1 MKNINVNIK
10 KIVINI
16 ICIVFTLVLLTSC
29 VTKEK
34 KSVSHVTPERNV
46 TMIELNNGALIP
58 SIGLRSSNYEL
69 GIDSES
75 KNTVDA
81 TVVFSVET
89 ALKRGYRHIDS
100 DYVRNNIESVSLALQ
115 NSGVKRENVWIS
127 VKIWPGDYGVGLT
140 RNAIE
145 NVLAV
150 LKTDYIDCAYLNYPI
165 GDYKGAWQDLIVAY
179 KNGKVRSLGLSNFD
193 DKIEAFEEIMEM
205 DKKVKP
211 QLIQMEFHPYA
222 QRKEMIE
229 KFDRDGIKIT
239 CWYPMAGGDEALMND
254 PELKKIADKYNKTV
268 AQIILRFEVEE
279 NHIVAASPTVEEYIE
294 ANIDIFDFELTNDE
308 MNKIRTLD
316 KGETGRKFV
325 TDYTRV
331 RTIDDLN

>member
-1 MKNINVNIK
+1 MKNIHIK
-10 KIVINI
+10 LKNL
-16 ICIVFTLVLLTSC
+16 ICILFVIILMTSC
-29 VTKEK
+29 DAQVK
-34 KSVSHVTPERNV
+34 KSVSNVTPQRNV
-46 TMIELNNGALIP
+46 TMIELNNGVKIP

-69 GIDSES
+69 SIDEGASQ
-75 KNTVDA
+75 KTDP

-89 ALKRGYRHIDS
+89 ALKKGYRHIDS
-100 DYVRNNIESVSLALQ
+100 DYVRNNIESVALAIE
-115 NSGVKRENVWIS
+115 NSGMKREEIWIS

-145 NVLAV
+145 NILAV
-150 LKTDYIDCAYLNYPI
+150 LNTDYIDCAYLNYPI
-165 GDYKGAWQDLIVAY
+165 GDYKGAWEDLIVAY

-193 DKIEAFEEIMEM
+193 DKIEAFEEIMNM
-205 DKKVKP
+205 DKKIKP

-254 PELKKIADKYNKTV
+254 AVLKRIADKYNKTV
-268 AQIILRFEVEE
+268 AQIILKFEVEE
-279 NHIVAASPTVEEYIE
+279 NHIVAASPVVEEYIE
-294 ANIDIFDFELTNDE
+294 ANIDIFDFSLTPAE
-308 MNKIRTLD
+308 MNMIRALD
-316 KGETGRKFV
+316 KGEAGRKFE

>member
-1 MKNINVNIK
+1 MKNIHIK
-10 KIVINI
+10 LKNL
-16 ICIVFTLVLLTSC
+16 ICILFVIILMTSC
-29 VTKEK
+29 DAQVK
-34 KSVSHVTPERNV
+34 KSVSNVTPQRNV
-46 TMIELNNGALIP
+46 TMIELNNGVKIP

-69 GIDSES
+69 SIDEGASQ
-75 KNTVDA
+75 KTDP

-89 ALKRGYRHIDS
+89 ALKKGYRHIDS
-100 DYVRNNIESVSLALQ
+100 DYVRNNIESVALAIE
-115 NSGVKRENVWIS
+115 NSGMKREEIWIS

-145 NVLAV
+145 NILAV
-150 LKTDYIDCAYLNYPI
+150 LNTDYIDCAYLNYPI
-165 GDYKGAWQDLIVAY
+165 GDYKGAWEDLIVAY

-193 DKIEAFEEIMEM
+193 DKIEAFEEIMNM
-205 DKKVKP
+205 DKKIKP

-222 QRKEMIE
+222 QRKKMIE

-254 PELKKIADKYNKTV
+254 AVLKRIADKYNKTV
-268 AQIILRFEVEE
+268 AQIILKFEVEE
-279 NHIVAASPTVEEYIE
+279 NHIVAASPVVEEYIE
-294 ANIDIFDFELTNDE
+294 ANIDIFDFSLTPAE
-308 MNKIRTLD
+308 MNMIRALD
-316 KGETGRKFV
+316 KGEAGRKFV

>member
-1 MKNINVNIK
+1 MK
-10 KIVINI
+10 KIVKNV
-16 ICIVFTLVLLTSC
+16 ICIIFTLLFLTSC
-29 VTKEK
+29 EVKEK
-34 KSVSHVTPERNV
+34 KSISHVTPQRNV
-46 TMIELNNGALIP
+46 TMVELNNGAKIP
-58 SIGLRSSNYEL
+58 TIGLGSSNYEL
-69 GIDSES
+69 SIEDES
-75 KNTVDA
+75 KDYVDN

-89 ALKRGYRHIDS
+89 ALKRGYRHIDADS
-100 DYVRNNIESVSLALQ
+100 VRNNIESVALGIK
-115 NSGVKRENVWIS
+115 NSGVKREEIWIS

-145 NVLAV
+145 NILAA

-165 GDYKGAWQDLIVAY
+165 GDYVGAWKDLVEAY
-179 KNGKVRSLGLSNFD
+179 KKGKVRSLGLSNFD
-193 DKIEAFEEIMEM
+193 DKIEAFEEIMQI
-205 DKKVKP
+205 DKNVKP

-222 QRKEMIE
+222 QRKQMIE

-254 PELKKIADKYNKTV
+254 PVLKKIADKYNKTI

-294 ANIDIFDFELTNDE
+294 ANIDIFDFTLNDDE
-308 MNKIRTLD
+308 MNEIRALD
-316 KGETGRKFV
+316 KGEAGRKFV

>member
-1 MKNINVNIK
+1 MKNIVKNLTC
-10 KIVINI
+10 I
-16 ICIVFTLVLLTSC
+16 IFTLLFLTSC

-46 TMIELNNGALIP
+46 TMVELNNGALIP

-69 GIDSES
+69 GIDKESEEQ
-75 KNTVDA
+75 VDP

-115 NSGVKRENVWIS
+115 NSGVKREDVWIS

-145 NVLAV
+145 NILAV

-165 GDYKGAWQDLIVAY
+165 GDYKGAWKDLIDAY
-179 KNGKVRSLGLSNFD
+179 KNGKVRALGLSNFD
-193 DKIEAFEEIMEM
+193 DKIEAFEEIMQI
-205 DKKVKP
+205 DKNVKP

-229 KFDRDGIKIT
+229 KFSRDGIKIT
-239 CWYPMAGGDEALMND
+239 CWYPMAGGDAALMSD
-254 PELKKIADKYNKTV
+254 PVLEMIAAKYHKTV
-268 AQIILRFEVEE
+268 AQIILKFEVEE
-279 NHIVAASPTVEEYIE
+279 NHIVAASPVVEEYIE
-294 ANIDIFDFELTNDE
+294 ANIDIFDFSLTENE
-308 MNKIRTLD
+308 MNQIRALD
-316 KGETGRKFV
+316 KGEAGRKFV